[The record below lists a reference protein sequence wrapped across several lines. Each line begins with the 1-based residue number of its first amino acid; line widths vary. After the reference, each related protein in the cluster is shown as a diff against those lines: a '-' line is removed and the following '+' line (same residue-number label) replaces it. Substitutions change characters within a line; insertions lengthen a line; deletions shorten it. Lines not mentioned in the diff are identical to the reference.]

1 MRSIQMNNDFDFD
14 TDTSYL
20 QQDDAFSVNEML
32 SEWPTTMNAF
42 VKRLANTLGQG
53 AYFEA
58 LRLQDFM
65 DLVGSTAVA
74 RPRETVTYEVH
85 LRDRDTLLVD
95 VAITSIAGTNPPISA
110 DNAGFF
116 KYALRWFAKE
126 RPKIKLS
133 ARADGLFW
141 VHLPE

>member
-1 MRSIQMNNDFDFD
+1 MRSIQMKNEFDFD

-20 QQDDAFSVNEML
+20 QQDDAFTVNEML
-32 SEWPTTMNAF
+32 QEWPTTTNEF

-53 AYFEA
+53 AKFEG
-58 LRLQDFM
+58 LRLEDFM
-65 DLVGSTAVA
+65 VLVGSTAVA
-74 RPRETVTYEVH
+74 RPRETIMYEVH
-85 LRDRDTLLVD
+85 LRGGNTLLVD
-95 VAITSIAGTNPPISA
+95 VTVSSISSTPPPISA

-116 KYALRWFAKE
+116 EYALRWFSKE
-126 RPKIKLS
+126 RPKIRLS